1 MFIHLDIFLF
11 PGLEAVKNK
20 DISKSMLSVLFH
32 LIHFV
37 CSHNKH
43 VIYLVVST
51 YQSKDAFTLIL

>member
-1 MFIHLDIFLF
+1 MFIHIGIFLF
-11 PGLEAVKNK
+11 LGLEAVKNK
-20 DISKSMLSVLFH
+20 DIGKSMLSVLFH

-37 CSHNKH
+37 CSHNKY